1 MEYIFQTLAGFVIL
15 PLPGV
20 MLEILS
26 HLIERSIDVAGA
38 ILLKI
43 SCVEP
48 VFPFSR
54 CRATWSVY
62 NMRPSIV
69 VFYLLPLCVDEVGF
83 RFGVLGV
90 LLAIRVRH
98 IVGVAA
104 M

>member
-1 MEYIFQTLAGFVIL
+1 
-15 PLPGV
+15 

-26 HLIERSIDVAGA
+26 HLFQRSTDVAGA
-38 ILLKI
+38 ILLKV

-48 VFPFSR
+48 VFAFSR
-54 CRATWSVY
+54 CRATWGIY
-62 NMRPSIV
+62 NMRPPIV

-90 LLAIRVRH
+90 LFAIRVRH
-98 IVGVAA
+98 FVGVAA